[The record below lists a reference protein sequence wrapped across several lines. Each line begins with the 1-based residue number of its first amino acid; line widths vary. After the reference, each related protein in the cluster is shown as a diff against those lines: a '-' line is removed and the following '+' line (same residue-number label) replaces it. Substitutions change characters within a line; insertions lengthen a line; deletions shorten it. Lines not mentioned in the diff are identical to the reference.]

1 MLQRSRDD
9 LVPDPVV
16 QEELGIGRMA
26 LHRWTND
33 PGLGFPPIIKI
44 RTRNYR
50 SRKALEEFK
59 RRMISTGGSTRS
71 LAAVR

>member
-1 MLQRSRDD
+1 MAQRSRDT
-9 LVPDPVV
+9 LVPDKIVMA
-16 QEELGIGRMA
+16 ELGVGRMA

-59 RRMISTGGSTRS
+59 RRMIRAGGD
-71 LAAVR
+71 AA